1 MSDRVE
7 QEPGYVLHRRN
18 YRETSLMVD
27 LFSLNHGRLTVVA
40 RGANSPKSPL
50 KAQLQPF
57 QPMLLGWQGR
67 SDLKNLTAAESR
79 LGPDLRRTERLYCG
93 LYLNELLQRLLP
105 PAEPFPQLFAHYIE
119 ALENLAQAG
128 DIEPLLRRFEWWLID
143 ALGYGF
149 AWDQAM
155 DTGEPVRMDAYY
167 YYDPEQGVLAQASPG
182 SLLRG
187 LRGDVLLELADAR
200 LDSPEARRTAK
211 RMMRVLI
218 DHLLQ
223 GRELH
228 SRALFQQWRG
238 DKHET

>member
-1 MSDRVE
+1 MTERVE

-27 LFSLNHGRLTVVA
+27 LFSLNHGRMTVIS

-57 QPMLLGWQGR
+57 QPMLLSWQGR
-67 SDLKNLTAAESR
+67 SDLKTLTSAESR
-79 LGPDLRRTERLYCG
+79 LGPNLSRTERLYCG

-105 PAEPFPQLFAHYIE
+105 PHEPHQTLFAQYIE
-119 ALENLAQAG
+119 TLDELAAANEF
-128 DIEPLLRRFEWWLID
+128 EPTLRRFEGKLVE

-149 AWDQAM
+149 DWSRATDSGRAVISGQH
-155 DTGEPVRMDAYY
+155 Y
-167 YYDPEQGVLAQASPG
+167 YYDPEQGLLEAPTPN
-182 SLLRG
+182 SLLQG
-187 LRGDVLLELADAR
+187 LRGDLLLELADQR
-200 LDSPEARRTAK
+200 LDNLETRRMAK
-211 RMMRVLI
+211 RVMRVLI

-228 SRALFQQWRG
+228 SRALWNR
-238 DKHET
+238 

>member
-1 MSDRVE
+1 ME

-27 LFSLNHGRLTVVA
+27 LFTLNHGRLTVVS

-57 QPMLLGWQGR
+57 QPMLLSWQGR
-67 SDLKNLTAAESR
+67 SDLKTLTSAESR
-79 LGPDLRRTERLYCG
+79 LGPNLSRTERLYCG

-105 PAEPFPQLFAHYIE
+105 PQEPHQTLFAQYIE
-119 ALENLAQAG
+119 TLDELAVA
-128 DIEPLLRRFEWWLID
+128 DEFEPTLRRFESRLVD

-149 AWDQAM
+149 DWGMATDSGRAVLS
-155 DTGEPVRMDAYY
+155 DHHY
-167 YYDPEQGVLAQASPG
+167 YYDPEQGVLETSSPN
-182 SLLRG
+182 SLLQG
-187 LRGDVLLELADAR
+187 LRGDVLLALSGQR
-200 LDSPEARRTAK
+200 LDTPEARRTAK
-211 RMMRVLI
+211 RVMRVLI

-228 SRALFQQWRG
+228 SRALFTRWRG
-238 DKHET
+238 DKDET

>member
-1 MSDRVE
+1 MTARIE

-18 YRETSLMVD
+18 YRETSLLVD

-40 RGANSPKSPL
+40 RGANRPKNPL

-57 QPMLLGWQGR
+57 QPMLLAWQGR
-67 SDLKNLTAAESR
+67 SDLKTLTTAESR
-79 LGPDLRRTERLYCG
+79 MGPDLRKTERLYCG

-105 PAEPFPQLFAHYIE
+105 PSEPFPALFASYIE
-119 ALENLAQAG
+119 ALDELAQRD
-128 DIEPLLRRFEWWLID
+128 DIEPTLRQFEWRLVD

-149 AWDQAM
+149 DWSQ
-155 DTGEPVRMDAYY
+155 VMDAGTGVRSGQAY
-167 YYDPEQGVLAQASPG
+167 YYDPEQGLLAEATPG

-187 LRGDVLLELADAR
+187 LDGNALLQLADGNLSEPA
-200 LDSPEARRTAK
+200 ARRTAK
-211 RMMRVLI
+211 RVMRVLI

-228 SRALFQQWRG
+228 SRALFTRLQG
-238 DKHET
+238 ENHES